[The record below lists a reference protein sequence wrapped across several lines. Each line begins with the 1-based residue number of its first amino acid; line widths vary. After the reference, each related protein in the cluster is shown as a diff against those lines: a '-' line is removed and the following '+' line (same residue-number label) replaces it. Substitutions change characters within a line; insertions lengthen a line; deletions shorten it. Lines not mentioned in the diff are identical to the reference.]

1 MTAETETWRE
11 LDEVKAGERRS
22 WFSGTDERKRRPWYE
37 RWCGSIL
44 KAGRSF
50 GRMLPFTLFIVR
62 SCELL
67 VQHTLDVTILSGALP
82 RHVAFIMDGNRRYA
96 KRNEVCC
103 EPAGRV
109 ALIC

>member
-44 KAGRSF
+44 KVGRSF
-50 GRMLPFTLFIVR
+50 GRMLPFTLFL
-62 SCELL
+62 CGL
-67 VQHTLDVTILSGALP
+67 VNCLCDILWMSPFYQARFLATSHSSWTEIGDM
-82 RHVAFIMDGNRRYA
+82 RKGMRFVANLQA
-96 KRNEVCC
+96 V
-103 EPAGRV
+103 
-109 ALIC
+109 LI